1 MMRQVV
7 LPSLSFVLSR
17 FRTGSFKLFFFLPIF
32 LLFSRLGPLIESSP
46 VRRGPVPLPSFYRV
60 FTEFS
65 FRSLF
70 GCHFWLSSFLLR
82 SSIGR
87 STNVASFSW
96 IFIAKKKQTKQTNE
110 TEFCKWNSVRSLGIE
125 TDRWL
130 VDQAPWLVE
139 TWQARSCCCCCCCR
153 CCPSASTVRLHLPS
167 FHWPP
172 RIAPRIAVP
181 VASRWFHLIYVTVTE
196 FLLGFAIVTKL
207 LHTCLLSVK
216 LV

>member
-60 FTEFS
+60 FFS
-65 FRSLF
+65 FPFRLP
-70 GCHFWLSSFLLR
+70 FLIVIISPPIEYRTFHQRCQFFLDFYR
-82 SSIGR
+82 
-87 STNVASFSW
+87 
-96 IFIAKKKQTKQTNE
+96 KKKNKQNKPTNE